1 MKKLPIILSIILS
14 SCGGGGGGG
23 TDSNEIQNNPPSIN
37 NSNFT
42 YDVVENQT
50 QAFSV
55 NASDPDNDVIVYEI
69 NGERVDDS
77 KHKDILKLLNQFKK
91 FK

>member
-1 MKKLPIILSIILS
+1 MKKLSIILSIILS

-23 TDSNEIQNNPPSIN
+23 TDSNEIQNNPPTIN

-69 NGERVDDS
+69 KGGADENLFLVDS
-77 KHKDILKLLNQFKK
+77 SGQVFFFNVS
-91 FK
+91 

>member
-1 MKKLPIILSIILS
+1 MKKLSIILSIILS

-23 TDSNEIQNNPPSIN
+23 TDLNEIQNNHHNIN

-55 NASDPDNDVIVYEI
+55 NASDNDNDVIVYEI
-69 NGERVDDS
+69 NGGADEN
-77 KHKDILKLLNQFKK
+77 LF
-91 FK
+91 